1 MKVSKTMSNPYEI
14 REIRAME
21 ILDSRGNPTV
31 QAEVLTK
38 NGYGRAMVPSG
49 VSKGRFEAVELRDE
63 DPDRYHGKGV
73 QKAVENI
80 LSILAPHLI
89 GMDSREQRAIDEK
102 LRKIDGTTNKE
113 RLGANAILGVS
124 LAVAKAASDTAIQ
137 HLFEYLSSRDKYILP
152 VPLMNIINGGAHAGN
167 QLAIQEF
174 LIMPIGFKDFSKAM
188 RAGVDVYHTLG
199 RVLLKKYG
207 IVGKNLGDE
216 GGFAPPML
224 ETREALDA
232 IIDAIE
238 EEGYKPGREIGLA
251 LDVAANEFYSNDK
264 YSIDGQNLSSGDLHE
279 YYRELCSEYPL
290 LSIEDPFEENAFEDF
305 VEITQKIG
313 KSVQIVGDDIFVS
326 NTEILQKG
334 IQMGAA
340 NALLLKVNQ
349 IGTLT
354 EAIEAAQ
361 LAGANGYT
369 VIVSHRSGETENTF
383 IADLSVALSCGQ
395 IKTGAPARGERTAKY
410 NRLIK
415 INNDLSRRGKYAGN
429 KFRQY
434 LVSKLV

>member
-1 MKVSKTMSNPYEI
+1 MNEGIKTMSNPYEI
-14 REIRAME
+14 SEIRAME

-38 NGYGRAMVPSG
+38 EGYGRAMVPSG
-49 VSKGRFEAVELRDE
+49 VSTGRFEAVELRDG
-63 DPDRYHGKGV
+63 DSNRYHGKGV
-73 QKAVENI
+73 KKAVENI
-80 LSILAPHLI
+80 LSILAPSLI
-89 GMDSREQRAIDEK
+89 GMDSRQQRVIDEK
-102 LRKIDGTTNKE
+102 LRKLDGTPNKE
-113 RLGANAILGVS
+113 RLGANALLGVS

-137 HLFEYLSSRDKYILP
+137 HLFEYLGNRDKYILP
-152 VPLMNIINGGAHAGN
+152 VPMMNIINGGAHAGN

-174 LIMPIGFKDFSKAM
+174 LIMPIGFNKFSKAL
-188 RAGVDVYHTLG
+188 RAGVDVYQTLG
-199 RVLLKKYG
+199 KVLLQKYG

-232 IIDAIE
+232 IIAAIE
-238 EEGYKPGREIGLA
+238 EEGYKPGKEIGLA
-251 LDVAANEFYSNDK
+251 LDAAANEFHSKGK
-264 YSIDGQNLSSGDLHE
+264 YSIDGHDLSSGDLHE
-279 YYRELCSEYPL
+279 YYQKLCAEYPL
-290 LSIEDPFEENAFEDF
+290 ISIEDPFEENAFEDF
-305 VEITQKIG
+305 VDLTRAIG

-326 NTEILQKG
+326 NTERLQKG
-334 IQMGAA
+334 IDMGAA

-354 EAIEAAQ
+354 EAIEAAN
-361 LAGANGYT
+361 LAGANDYT
-369 VIVSHRSGETENTF
+369 VVVSHRSGETENTF

-415 INNDLSRRGKYAGN
+415 INNDLGRRGQYAGA

-434 LVSKLV
+434 LVL